1 MSRPRSVRQ
10 SMAWLHTWSGLV
22 VGWVLF
28 AIFVTGTASYYR
40 PEISHWMRPELSA
53 AKPDPAAAA
62 TRAGA
67 FLQRTMPDAAGWS
80 IKLPNAENPAVEVY
94 WWRSFSGPFH
104 HALLDPASGE
114 RAAVRDTQGGD
125 FLYRF
130 HYELS
135 LPPLLGRWIVSACA
149 MILLIALISGI
160 VTHRRIFADFFTFR
174 RDRSAQRGWL
184 DAHNVM
190 GVLALPFHLM
200 IVYTGLVTLSAML
213 MPWAVQ
219 TAYRGDILRYY
230 ADAGIMI
237 AGRPPAGRPGAALPL
252 GEIVS
257 RAMAAAGES
266 PELVMITHPG
276 DAVATVTAYFEEP
289 PGLAHLHPQIAY
301 DATTGVEL
309 GRVGEAGAATRT
321 GAVMVGLHEA
331 HFAAAPLRL
340 VFFLCGLMG
349 AATVATGLVLWTVA
363 RAPKNAA
370 PEGLGLRLV
379 RILNLGTIAGLPA
392 GLAAYFLANRLLP
405 VALDARAEW
414 EVGAFFGIWV
424 LAAAASALY
433 PRPKAWSVALTVP
446 ALAFLAIP
454 ISDALT
460 VGELRF
466 LGFDLAM
473 AVLGLLLLLAA
484 RLAGRRA
491 AMRQPSRANLHRAA
505 EA

>member
-1 MSRPRSVRQ
+1 VNRPKSFRQ

-40 PEISHWMRPELSA
+40 TEISHWMRPELPDA
-53 AKPDPAAAA
+53 IPDPVAAA
-62 TRAGA
+62 TGAGT
-67 FLQRTMPDAAGWS
+67 FLRKTMPEAAGWS
-80 IKLPNAENPAVEVY
+80 IKLPNADMTAVEVY
-94 WWRSFSGPFH
+94 WWQTIGGPFH
-104 HALLDPASGE
+104 HALLDPATGE
-114 RAAVRDTQGGD
+114 RSTVRDTRGGD

-130 HYELS
+130 HFELNM
-135 LPPLLGRWIVSACA
+135 PPIWGRWIVSACA

-200 IVYTGLVTLSAML
+200 IVYTGLVTLASML
-213 MPWAVQ
+213 MPWAVK
-219 TAYRGDILRYY
+219 TGYHGDIRRYY
-230 ADAGIMI
+230 ADAGLMI
-237 AGRPPAGRPGAALPL
+237 AGRPPAGRPGAGLPL

-257 RAMAAAGES
+257 RAIAATGET
-266 PELVMITHPG
+266 PEHVTVSNPG
-276 DAVATVTAYFEEP
+276 DAAATVTAYFEEP

-301 DATTGVEL
+301 DAATGVEL

-321 GAVMVGLHEA
+321 GAVMIGLHEA
-331 HFAAAPLRL
+331 HFAAAPLRFL
-340 VFFLCGLMG
+340 FFLCGLMG
-349 AATVATGLVLWTVA
+349 AGTVATGLVLWTVA

-379 RILNLGTIAGLPA
+379 RILNLGTIAGLPT

-405 VALDARAEW
+405 VTLDARADW
-414 EVGAFFGIWV
+414 EVGAFFTVWV
-424 LAAAASALY
+424 LAAMASALY
-433 PRPKAWSVALTVP
+433 PRPRAWSIALTVP
-446 ALAFLAIP
+446 AFAFLAIP
-454 ISDALT
+454 VIDSMTAGQ
-460 VGELRF
+460 VRF
-466 LGFDLAM
+466 VGFDGAM
-473 AVLGLLLLLAA
+473 ALLGLLLFLAA

-491 AMRQPSRANLHRAA
+491 LARRPAKERLHGTA